1 MNKVILS
8 GNLCRDIE
16 IKQTTGG
23 KMVVTN
29 SIAVKREFKNT
40 NGEYETDFIYF
51 QAWGGQAEYLSK
63 YARKGDRLE
72 ICGRWQVREYQA
84 ADGSKKTVNEC
95 VVDLVNAFSFKG
107 YDRGRANETAQSA
120 AEMPV
125 MTEWQEDGDLP
136 FKEAEQWKRQ
146 KRYNR

>member
-16 IKQTTGG
+16 LKQTTGG
-23 KMVVTN
+23 KLVVTN
-29 SIAVKREFKNT
+29 SIAVKRDFKNV

-63 YARKGDRLE
+63 YARRGDRLE
-72 ICGRWQVREYQA
+72 ICGRWQVRKYQA
-84 ADGSKKTVNEC
+84 ADGTEKTMHEC
-95 VVDLVNAFSFKG
+95 VVDTITAFSAKG
-107 YDRGRANETAQSA
+107 YDQGRANETTPS

-125 MTEWQEDGDLP
+125 MTEWQNDGDLP
-136 FKEAEQWKRQ
+136 F
-146 KRYNR
+146 